1 MRMNEHPS
9 NTSTFQEQMYYK
21 RVLLIEDD
29 NRIANFIQRG
39 LKAEGYAVEVAVTGQ
54 EGLLLATEGQFQTII
69 LDLGLPDIDGQKIC
83 EYLRAKRIDTPI
95 LMLTAREGINDKIT
109 GLRGGADD
117 YMTKPFV
124 FDELLARIEALM
136 RRGRAAGNAE
146 PKTFQ
151 LADLVLDLET
161 HEVKRGGSLIEL
173 TPKEFA
179 LLEYFLSRQGKVLS
193 RARILEQVWGYNADP
208 QTNVV
213 DVHIGQ
219 LRRKID
225 DGHAIKLLKTVRGFG
240 YKLDES

>member
-1 MRMNEHPS
+1 MNEHPS

-29 NRIANFIQRG
+29 NRIASFILRG

-146 PKTFQ
+146 TKTFQ
-151 LADLVLDLET
+151 LADLMLDLET

-179 LLEYFLSRQGKVLS
+179 LLEFFLRRQGKVLS
-193 RARILEQVWGYNADP
+193 RARILEQVCGSTPIHKPMSSMSTSASL
-208 QTNVV
+208 
-213 DVHIGQ
+213 G
-219 LRRKID
+219 
-225 DGHAIKLLKTVRGFG
+225 VR
-240 YKLDES
+240 LMMTMR

>member
-1 MRMNEHPS
+1 MNEHPS

-146 PKTFQ
+146 TKTFQ
-151 LADLVLDLET
+151 LADLMLDLET

-179 LLEYFLSRQGKVLS
+179 LLEFFLRRQGKVLS

-225 DGHAIKLLKTVRGFG
+225 DDHAIKLLKTVRGFG